1 MIPNEAR
8 WRERDICVLDVE
20 TTGLDTFDDRV
31 VEIAALVVSPK
42 GERIRAFSSLINPAR
57 PIPAAA
63 TEAHGITDADVL
75 ASPTFAEIAVE
86 LVEIVGDAIPA
97 AYNSRFDHACIAAE
111 YVRAEL
117 ALPWWLKR
125 EVCWF
130 EPMPWIDPMIWAR
143 AAEPYA
149 KGKGRFK
156 LGAVAER
163 LGVPAGT
170 AHRALGDC
178 ETTMRVL
185 WRLARLPRE
194 DRRFRE
200 LPPETYGDL
209 VKRQRLLSAGFE
221 LKFLEWQAKQPPLPA
236 AS

>member
-1 MIPNEAR
+1 MIANDTK

-20 TTGLDTFDDRV
+20 TTGLDPFDDRV

-42 GERIRAFSSLINPAR
+42 GERVRSFSTLINPAR
-57 PIPAAA
+57 PIPEAA

-75 ASPTFAEIAVE
+75 AAPTFAEIAVE
-86 LVEIVGDAIPA
+86 LAEIVGDAMPA
-97 AYNSRFDHACIAAE
+97 AYNALFDHACIAAE

-130 EPMPWIDPMIWAR
+130 EPLPWIDPLIWAR

-163 LGVPAGT
+163 LGVQAGA

-185 WRLARLPRE
+185 WRLGRAPAG

-209 VKRQRLLSAGFE
+209 VKRQRMLHAGFE
-221 LKFLEWQAKQPPLPA
+221 MQFLEWLAKQPPLPA